1 MSRTGHT
8 GAARAAAA
16 LSSLSTQPI
25 TVVDRATR
33 DTANERV
40 RVLVTGG
47 AGFLGS
53 HVAAALV
60 ARPDVELV
68 VAGDVRRPE
77 HPIEGVI
84 YDECDVTRAAG
95 LVPLLERHGIDVVVH
110 LAAIVSPGRDHDL
123 EYRVDVDGSRHV
135 LEACVE
141 AGVRRIVVSSSGAAY
156 GYHPDNPEWLRESDP
171 VRGNDEFPYSKH
183 KRLVEQLLAAYR
195 VAHPELEQVVF
206 RIGTILGPT
215 VQNQITAL
223 WNGRAVLAV
232 RGSES
237 PFVFVWVDDVA
248 GAMARAATDGPPGVY
263 NVAGDGRVTVPE
275 IARRLGKPV
284 VTVPAGLLG
293 FGLRIGRMLRLTVH
307 GPEQVGFLRYRPV
320 LANDALK
327 RDFGYSPTKTSAQAF
342 EAYLDTHPGVARR

>member
-1 MSRTGHT
+1 MSR
-8 GAARAAAA
+8 
-16 LSSLSTQPI
+16 
-25 TVVDRATR
+25 
-33 DTANERV
+33 

-47 AGFLGS
+47 SGFLGS
-53 HVAAALV
+53 HVAAALA
-60 ARPDVELV
+60 ARPEVELV
-68 VAGDVRRPE
+68 VAGDVRRPQ
-77 HPIEGVI
+77 HPVDGIV
-84 YDECDVTRAAG
+84 YDDCDVTQPAG
-95 LVPLLERHGIDVVVH
+95 LVALLRRHRIDVVVH
-110 LAAIVSPGRDHDL
+110 LAAIVNPGRDHGL

-141 AGVRRIVVSSSGAAY
+141 AGVKRIVVSSSGAAY
-156 GYHPDNPEWLRESDP
+156 GYHADNPEWLSESDP

-183 KRLVEQLLAAYR
+183 KRLVEQLLGSYR
-195 VAHPELEQVVF
+195 AAHPELEQVVF

-215 VQNQITAL
+215 VQNQITGLWDGPAL
-223 WNGRAVLAV
+223 LKV

-248 GAMARAATDGPPGVY
+248 AAMARAATDGPAGVY

-293 FGLRIGRMLRLTVH
+293 FGLRLGRMLRLTVH

-320 LANDALK
+320 LANARLK
-327 RDFGYSPTKTSAQAF
+327 DEFGFTPSKTSSEAF
-342 EAYLDTHPGVARR
+342 EAYLESHPGVARR

>member
-1 MSRTGHT
+1 MSA
-8 GAARAAAA
+8 GA
-16 LSSLSTQPI
+16 
-25 TVVDRATR
+25 
-33 DTANERV
+33 

-60 ARPDVELV
+60 AHPGVDLV

-77 HPIEGVI
+77 HPLDGVV
-84 YDECDVTRAAG
+84 YDDCDVTRPAG
-95 LVPLLERHGIDVVVH
+95 IVPLLERHGIDVVVH
-110 LAAIVSPGRDHDL
+110 LAAIVNPGRDHDL

-135 LEACVE
+135 LEACVA

-156 GYHPDNPEWLRESDP
+156 GYHADNPDWLRESDP
-171 VRGNDEFPYSKH
+171 VRGNDEFAYSKH
-183 KRLVEQLLAAYR
+183 KRLVEQLLGSFR
-195 VAHPELEQVVF
+195 SAHPELEQVVF

-215 VQNQITAL
+215 VRNQITAL
-223 WNGRAVLAV
+223 WDGPRLLAI

-248 GAMARAATDGPPGVY
+248 AAMARAATDGPPGIY
-263 NVAGDGRVTVPE
+263 NVAGDGRLTVHE
-275 IARRLGKPV
+275 IASRVGKKTL
-284 VTVPAGLLG
+284 TVPAGLLA
-293 FGLRIGRMLRLTVH
+293 FGLRVGRALRLTVH

-327 RDFGYSPTKTSAQAF
+327 SEFGFTPSKTSAEAF
-342 EAYLDTHPGVARR
+342 EAYLATHPDVARRR